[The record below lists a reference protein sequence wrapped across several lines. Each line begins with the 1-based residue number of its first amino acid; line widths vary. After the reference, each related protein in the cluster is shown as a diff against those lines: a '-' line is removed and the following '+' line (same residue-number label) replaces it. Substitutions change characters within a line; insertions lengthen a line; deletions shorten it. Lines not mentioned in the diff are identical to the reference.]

1 MSGPGGIVSMVKA
14 SPTSLSD
21 RQMPAMQN
29 HDLPAFVNNHLSFR
43 FFFLS
48 AGSVNS

>member
-1 MSGPGGIVSMVKA
+1 MSGPGGIVKIVKA
-14 SPTSLSD
+14 SPTSFTD
-21 RQMPAMQN
+21 RQMRAMQN
-29 HDLPAFVNNHLSFR
+29 HGSPAFVNNHLSFR

>member
-1 MSGPGGIVSMVKA
+1 MSGPGGIVNIVKA

-29 HDLPAFVNNHLSFR
+29 HGSPAFVNNHLSFR
-43 FFFLS
+43 FFLLP